1 MALCSLTRFLE
12 LQEYCGRSFFKKLQ
26 DQSPIPSMIRSATG
40 LCIVCILTSPVR
52 TRRAQPVA
60 RLLKVDLEVST
71 LMKKITTFLMIG
83 ATVALLALP
92 VAATTLNNDALQ
104 DPCSSV
110 EGKNALYQDFLK
122 NRKDDQAKAYDA
134 AKKYL
139 ACPPAA
145 EVT

>member
-12 LQEYCGRSFFKKLQ
+12 LQEYCGRSFAKKLQ
-26 DQSPIPSMIRSATG
+26 DQSPNPLDDQIGNRS
-40 LCIVCILTSPVR
+40 LYRLHPNVPVR
-52 TRRAQPVA
+52 TRRAQPLA

-92 VAATTLNNDALQ
+92 VAATTLNNDAFQ

-122 NRKDDQAKAYDA
+122 NRKDD
-134 AKKYL
+134 
-139 ACPPAA
+139 
-145 EVT
+145 